1 MTIETQNRKRWLRTV
16 VAIVLVTIAL
26 VGGFATWRRVVKE
39 ERIGRRHLVENWN
52 QMRLVRIVLEAFAG
66 EDYPAFCRLPTNT
79 IIRTSPEFVAALPP
93 MAKEACTN
101 AFDYRPWTHVETDG
115 IVDYW
120 GNWFNLFITVTND
133 FRYPE
138 TNFWVLR
145 WSNGPN
151 GKNAFNLGYA
161 KGDDVA
167 MEPFSIT
174 VDPSPV
180 RQAPAW
186 HPPLR

>member
-1 MTIETQNRKRWLRTV
+1 
-16 VAIVLVTIAL
+16 
-26 VGGFATWRRVVKE
+26 
-39 ERIGRRHLVENWN
+39 
-52 QMRLVRIVLEAFAG
+52 
-66 EDYPAFCRLPTNT
+66 
-79 IIRTSPEFVAALPP
+79 

-180 RQAPAW
+180 RQDPAW